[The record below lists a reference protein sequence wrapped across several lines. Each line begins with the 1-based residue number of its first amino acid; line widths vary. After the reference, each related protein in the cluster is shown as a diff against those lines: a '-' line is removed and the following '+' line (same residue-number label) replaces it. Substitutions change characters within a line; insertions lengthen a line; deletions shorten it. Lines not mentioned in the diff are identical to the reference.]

1 MLRTKALRKI
11 FLTTLTLFVL
21 LTVFTITNSKTEN
34 VLKTN
39 LEIEDIAG
47 FKTDVIGDI
56 EENNEPSVVF
66 DFLCNKDNAS
76 KIIEYFKSIGIEKI
90 DELLINKIEIFL
102 VDYDSLIK
110 SFNNYDISTLVQLI
124 NEDINA
130 INIVR
135 N

>member
-1 MLRTKALRKI
+1 MQ
-11 FLTTLTLFVL
+11 FL
-21 LTVFTITNSKTEN
+21 I
-34 VLKTN
+34 
-39 LEIEDIAG
+39 DAG

-56 EENNEPSVVF
+56 EKNNEPSVVF

>member
-1 MLRTKALRKI
+1 MQ
-11 FLTTLTLFVL
+11 FL
-21 LTVFTITNSKTEN
+21 I
-34 VLKTN
+34 
-39 LEIEDIAG
+39 DAG

-56 EENNEPSVVF
+56 EEKNEPSVVF
-66 DFLCNKDNAS
+66 DFLCNKDNVS
-76 KIIEYFKSIGIEKI
+76 KIIDYFKSIEIDKV
-90 DELLINKIEIFL
+90 DELLVNKIEIFL

-110 SFNNYDISTLVQLI
+110 SFNNYDIPTLVQLI

>member
-1 MLRTKALRKI
+1 MPACNTSFKVITSGVPFSDETSTTYSAYLPLSS
-11 FLTTLTLFVL
+11 FLSVL
-21 LTVFTITNSKTEN
+21 
-34 VLKTN
+34 
-39 LEIEDIAG
+39 
-47 FKTDVIGDI
+47 
-56 EENNEPSVVF
+56 SVVF

-102 VDYDSLIK
+102 VDYDSSIK

>member
-1 MLRTKALRKI
+1 MQ
-11 FLTTLTLFVL
+11 FL
-21 LTVFTITNSKTEN
+21 I
-34 VLKTN
+34 
-39 LEIEDIAG
+39 DAG

-90 DELLINKIEIFL
+90 AELLINKIEIFL

-110 SFNNYDISTLVQLI
+110 SFNNYDISTLAQLI

>member
-1 MLRTKALRKI
+1 MQ
-11 FLTTLTLFVL
+11 FL
-21 LTVFTITNSKTEN
+21 I
-34 VLKTN
+34 
-39 LEIEDIAG
+39 DAG

-76 KIIEYFKSIGIEKI
+76 KIIEYFKSI
-90 DELLINKIEIFL
+90 
-102 VDYDSLIK
+102 DYDSLIK

>member
-1 MLRTKALRKI
+1 MQ
-11 FLTTLTLFVL
+11 FL
-21 LTVFTITNSKTEN
+21 I
-34 VLKTN
+34 
-39 LEIEDIAG
+39 DAG

-56 EENNEPSVVF
+56 EENNKPSVVF
-66 DFLCNKDNAS
+66 DFLCNKDNVS

-90 DELLINKIEIFL
+90 EELLVNKIEIFL
-102 VDYDSLIK
+102 VDYDSLLI
-110 SFNNYDISTLVQLI
+110 SFDNYDIPTLAQLI